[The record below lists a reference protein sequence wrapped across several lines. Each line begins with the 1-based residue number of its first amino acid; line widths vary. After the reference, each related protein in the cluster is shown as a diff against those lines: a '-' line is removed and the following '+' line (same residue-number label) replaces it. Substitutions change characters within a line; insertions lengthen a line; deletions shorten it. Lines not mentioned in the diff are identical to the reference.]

1 MTVKNEFCPHC
12 GELLTK
18 QDGDNYMCDVCNE
31 IFILKPLPKGADCEE
46 TGPNLEEIRKGDG
59 E

>member
-31 IFILKPLPKGADCEE
+31 IFILKPLPKGADE
-46 TGPNLEEIRKGDG
+46 
-59 E
+59 

>member
-31 IFILKPLPKGADCEE
+31 IFILKPLPK
-46 TGPNLEEIRKGDG
+46 RDG